1 MYLCGCHVKTDV
13 GGRAIIKER
22 PRTIKEEQTVPESPR
37 YLLLKGR
44 TDDARHILE
53 KIAHVNKKQLSPGRF
68 VNDLSMELN
77 EVDTIDGLEEACL
90 LEAHGKLEES
100 HMEIKSETGV
110 LSQVYSLFSPSLIR
124 STLLLWIV
132 LFANAFSYYG
142 LVLLTSEL
150 SGGGGNCTSDTMPLI
165 ASDESSLHR
174 HVFYFKFC
182 RDSWASIVSNYCG
195 PFWAQVVNGYNV
207 FSYLVFFFFP

>member
-22 PRTIKEEQTVPESPR
+22 PRTIKEEQTVPESLR

-110 LSQVYSLFSPSLIR
+110 LSQVYSLFPVVNQVNTSSMDSIICKCIF
-124 STLLLWIV
+124 LLWTCLAYFRIERWRWE
-132 LFANAFSYYG
+132 LHIRHYAF
-142 LVLLTSEL
+142 
-150 SGGGGNCTSDTMPLI
+150 NCF
-165 ASDESSLHR
+165 R
-174 HVFYFKFC
+174 
-182 RDSWASIVSNYCG
+182 
-195 PFWAQVVNGYNV
+195 
-207 FSYLVFFFFP
+207 